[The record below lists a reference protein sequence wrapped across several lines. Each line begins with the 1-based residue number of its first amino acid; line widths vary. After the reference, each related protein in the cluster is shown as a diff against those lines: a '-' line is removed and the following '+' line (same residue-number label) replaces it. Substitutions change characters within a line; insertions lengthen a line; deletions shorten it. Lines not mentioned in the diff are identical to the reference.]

1 MQVLQKHEGVFLAI
15 KRLPKVPGISEI
27 LYKFATR
34 ITYFWLTRW
43 AKAKKGSTPE
53 NVTGRRKKD
62 FTKFAPQGK
71 YDTRKAQFRVRST
84 SEENIMNAK
93 FAF

>member
-62 FTKFAPQGK
+62 LHQVCSSGQIWCKESA
-71 YDTRKAQFRVRST
+71 
-84 SEENIMNAK
+84 I
-93 FAF
+93 